1 MRRFRIVLLLAVVL
15 VVGFAYGAV
24 GADGPGGVWLP
35 WVMAGVSWPL
45 ATPTATGTPTAT
57 ATATSTATV
66 TATPTRAPAPD
77 VRIVLIDGADEY
89 VIIRNVGTG
98 GQSMSGWWLRSA
110 DGQSCQALVS
120 QTFYFPSGYVLG
132 AGASVRVTSGPG
144 AADNPPAVLKWTSQ
158 NIWANAG
165 DRGDLHDA
173 DGVLRSSF
181 EYGSCD

>member
-1 MRRFRIVLLLAVVL
+1 MRLRRALLLSVVVL

-35 WVMAGVSWPL
+35 WVMSDVTWPL
-45 ATPTATGTPTAT
+45 PTAT
-57 ATATSTATV
+57 ATATDMPTMTPTAT
-66 TATPTRAPAPD
+66 ATRAPAPD
-77 VRIVLIDGADEY
+77 VRIVLIDGGDEY

-144 AADNPPAVLKWTSQ
+144 AADNPPAVLRWTTQ

-173 DGVLRSSF
+173 GGVLRSSF